1 MKARFQTTNGYSFT
15 NKQLSVLKAIQT
27 DNYLRRYLI
36 TWVLGLPEVQAE
48 MKKELTRIQAKY
60 DKDFDTLLVY
70 TLNQDDMGN
79 YGKTRLVRLY
89 RKMIENRKRLKEFYD
104 GDMPDTVTV
113 NADIQAM
120 YEELKQ
126 KGITPEELF
135 DEVQESKKCL

>member
-15 NKQLSVLKAIQT
+15 SKQLSILKAIQT
-27 DNYLRRYLI
+27 DDYLRRFLI
-36 TWVLGLPEVQAE
+36 GWVLGLPEVQAE
-48 MKKELTRIQAKY
+48 MKNELTRIQAKY

-135 DEVQESKKCL
+135 DEVQESG